1 MATNN
6 RSTSRGN
13 YRTTA
18 EQRPSTLLF
27 WLESRAIYDAAGML
41 PMFALHKHLPKG
53 DGHPVLVLPGFMAGA
68 RTTQPLRSLL
78 RQMGYKAHCWKLGYN
93 SGYSQRLHQGLRAR
107 VRQLADRYEQKVSL
121 IGWSLG
127 GVYARE
133 IAREMPDCTRL
144 VISMGSPFRAH
155 PHSTNAHRVFDMVS
169 SVRYRDMPAAMLE
182 SMSEPPPVP
191 TSALY
196 TRGDGVVAWQGTVEI
211 SDRWDVENIHVGGAH
226 CGLGFNPRSV
236 IAITDRLAQAENA
249 WRPFL
254 PAPLLRPLFHN
265 WYPDWLVQG
274 KYNPLRA

>member
-1 MATNN
+1 MATEN
-6 RSTSRGN
+6 TSAQRAS
-13 YRTTA
+13 A
-18 EQRPSTLLF
+18 EHRPSSLLF
-27 WLESRAIYDAAGML
+27 WAESRAVYDAAGMI
-41 PMFALHKHLPKG
+41 PMFAFQHLLPQG

-78 RQMGYKAHCWKLGYN
+78 RQIGYQGHCWKLGYN

-107 VRQLADRYEQKVSL
+107 VRQLADRYGQKVSL

-133 IAREMPDCTRL
+133 IAREMPEFTRL

-155 PHSTNAHRVFDMVS
+155 PHATNAHRVFDLVS
-169 SVRYRDMPAAMLE
+169 SVRYRDMPADMLE
-182 SMSEPPPVP
+182 CMHEAPPVP
-191 TSALY
+191 TTALY

-236 IAITDRLAQAENA
+236 LAITDRLAQDENN
-249 WRPFL
+249 WRPFK
-254 PAPLLRPLFHN
+254 PGPLLKPLFRN

-274 KYNPLRA
+274 HHDPLRA